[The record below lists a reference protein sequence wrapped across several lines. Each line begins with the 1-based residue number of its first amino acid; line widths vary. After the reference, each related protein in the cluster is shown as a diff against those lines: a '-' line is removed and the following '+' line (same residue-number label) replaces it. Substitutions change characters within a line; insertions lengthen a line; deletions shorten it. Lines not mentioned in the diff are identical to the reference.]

1 MIIITIDGPSGVGKG
16 TLAIYIVEKL
26 KYNYLNSGSIYRSI
40 AHIADTNSI
49 PLDDTEKLISIGE
62 SIKFNVNS
70 NSHDADIVYKD
81 EIINKHIFNEEIAKI
96 ASKISSNKDLRE
108 SLVSIQRSFAK
119 EPGLIA
125 EGRDMGNVIFPNAD
139 IKFFMSA
146 NNKTRAKRRFK
157 QLKEEGFNVSLTQL
171 IDEFNA
177 RDKRDQTR
185 KVSPLVIPEDS
196 ILIKTDNKT
205 INEVRKEVINHIENK
220 IYE

>member
-1 MIIITIDGPSGVGKG
+1 M
-16 TLAIYIVEKL
+16 
-26 KYNYLNSGSIYRSI
+26 NSGAIYRSI

-62 SIKFNVNS
+62 SIRFNVNL

-139 IKFFMSA
+139 IKFFMNA

-171 IDEFNA
+171 IDELNA
-177 RDKRDQTR
+177 RDKRDKTR

>member
-1 MIIITIDGPSGVGKG
+1 
-16 TLAIYIVEKL
+16 
-26 KYNYLNSGSIYRSI
+26 
-40 AHIADTNSI
+40 
-49 PLDDTEKLISIGE
+49 
-62 SIKFNVNS
+62 
-70 NSHDADIVYKD
+70 
-81 EIINKHIFNEEIAKI
+81 
-96 ASKISSNKDLRE
+96 
-108 SLVSIQRSFAK
+108 
-119 EPGLIA
+119 
-125 EGRDMGNVIFPNAD
+125 
-139 IKFFMSA
+139 MSA

-171 IDEFNA
+171 IDELNA

>member
-16 TLAIYIVEKL
+16 TLALYIVEKL

-40 AHIADTNSI
+40 AHIADNNSI

-62 SIKFNVNS
+62 SIRFNVNL
-70 NSHDADIVYKD
+70 NSHDADIVYKN

-139 IKFFMSA
+139 IKFFMNA

-171 IDEFNA
+171 IDELNA

-220 IYE
+220 IHE

>member
-16 TLAIYIVEKL
+16 TLALYIVEKL

-49 PLDDTEKLISIGE
+49 PFDDTEKLISIGE
-62 SIKFNVNS
+62 SIRFNVNL

-139 IKFFMSA
+139 IKFFMNA

-171 IDEFNA
+171 IDELNE
-177 RDKRDQTR
+177 RDKRDLNR
-185 KVSPLVIPEDS
+185 KASPLIIPDDALVIE
-196 ILIKTDNKT
+196 TDNKS
-205 INEVRKEVINHIENK
+205 IKDVQEEAIKHIKSSN
-220 IYE
+220 